1 MNSTKS
7 KAVYLYG
14 FFDYVAAAVSWTC
27 LYIFRKK
34 IIEQVPFQIH
44 DLFLDNKYILGVFLV
59 SLFWANVYYIT
70 GTYTN
75 IYRKS
80 RLKENIKTLFTI
92 TAGCTIIFFGLILDD
107 IVKDYRSYYIS
118 ISFLF
123 SMQLGFTLLF
133 RNIILHF
140 TKKQLKNGAV
150 YFNTLIVGSN
160 HKAVLLYEE
169 LTEKTKSIGN
179 KFLGFVEVNN
189 KSANGLKV
197 YLPQLGSVDNIKQV
211 IDEYEIEEVMIAIET
226 SEHDQINHIINTLA
240 NREVVLKII
249 PDMYDILSGY
259 AKMNNVLGTA
269 LIEIYPD
276 LMPRWEKNIK
286 RILDIILALL
296 FILVLLPVYIYT
308 AVRVLFSSKGS
319 IFYTQERI
327 GLFGKPFQ
335 IIKFRSMYIDA
346 EINGP
351 ALSSKHDVRITH
363 WGRVMR
369 KWRLDEIPQFFNVL
383 KGDMSLVGPRPER
396 QFYVDQITERAP
408 HYRHIQR
415 VKPGI
420 TSLGMVKYGYAENVE
435 QMVDRL
441 KFDIIYIENISI
453 LMDIKIMIYTMLTLM
468 QGRGK

>member
-1 MNSTKS
+1 MNSKNS
-7 KAVYLYG
+7 KVLYLYA
-14 FFDYVAAAVSWTC
+14 FFDYIVAAIAWTL

-34 IIEQVPFQIH
+34 VIEQVSFQLG
-44 DLFLDNKYILGVFLV
+44 DLLQDSKYILGVLLV
-59 SLFWANVYYIT
+59 SLFWMNIYFIT
-70 GTYTN
+70 GSYTN

-80 RLKENIKTLFTI
+80 RLKENLKTVFTAI
-92 TAGCTIIFFGLILDD
+92 VGCIVIFFGLILDD

-123 SMQLGFTLLF
+123 SVHLGLTLFF
-133 RNIILHF
+133 RNTVLHF
-140 TKKQLKNGAV
+140 SKKQLKKGGV

-160 HKAVLLYEE
+160 HKAVMLYEE
-169 LTEKTKSIGN
+169 LTEKSKSVGN

-189 KSANGLKV
+189 KSANGLKT
-197 YLPQLGSVDNIKQV
+197 YIPQLGSVDDIKQI
-211 IDEYEIEEVMIAIET
+211 IDEKEIEEVIIAIET
-226 SEHDQINHIINTLA
+226 SEHDQINSIINTLA
-240 NREVVLKII
+240 NSEVVLKII
-249 PDMYDILSGY
+249 PDMYDILTGY

-276 LMPRWEKNIK
+276 LMPRWEKNLK
-286 RILDIILALL
+286 RILDILLSSL
-296 FILVLLPVYIYT
+296 FIILLLPVYLYT
-308 AVRVLFSSKGS
+308 GIRVLLSSKGN

-327 GLFGKPFQ
+327 GLFGRPFQ
-335 IIKFRSMYIDA
+335 IIKFRSMRTDA
-346 EINGP
+346 ETNGP
-351 ALSSKHDVRITH
+351 ALSSKNDTRITS

-383 KGDMSLVGPRPER
+383 KGEMSLVGPRPER
-396 QFYVDQITERAP
+396 KFYVDQIIEKAP

-420 TSLGMVKYGYAENVE
+420 TSLGMVKYGYAENVS
-435 QMVDRL
+435 QMIDRL

-453 LMDIKIMIYTMLTLM
+453 LMDIKIMIYTMITLL